1 VVSFRPVPASRG
13 RRIAGTVSIIEVMQ
27 SQASNVIVL
36 MAALALSG
44 CGSEGA
50 RAPGAGGVASGGTGG
65 AGGAP
70 SGSAGLGGSMGAV
83 LQPMGGNATSSTGGT
98 GSSVGVAGSSGSSGS
113 SGSGGSGGSGPIG
126 IGAGPASGA
135 TVIYVGGFGTDPI
148 LAYDVDSSGAVTP
161 HGGPIDAGPE
171 PSCFALDRS
180 RKHLYVCNEDDGE
193 GGGVTSFAIEAQGSL
208 TRINH
213 RTGSDLGFTA
223 LAADPSGKWLAGASY
238 SGGSAS
244 LFPLLEDGSVGAEA
258 SMQDFGDDAQSHC
271 VAYDPASKFLFV
283 TTKGADQVQQ
293 LLLGANGKLGL
304 NSPPS
309 VATPASAGPRHIAV
323 HPNGKLLWVINERG
337 SSITTYQIAAGG
349 TLTRGET
356 IPSVPADY
364 QGANTG
370 AHIELSPGSTTLYV
384 SNRGHDS
391 IGVYGV
397 NADTG
402 ALTLL
407 EHEPSRGSAP
417 HDFDIDEQG
426 RLLAAINRKSST
438 LVLFAIAADGSL
450 SPLGQAV
457 PTRSDPT
464 AVLIVHPRL

>member
-1 VVSFRPVPASRG
+1 MAS
-13 RRIAGTVSIIEVMQ
+13 
-27 SQASNVIVL
+27 
-36 MAALALSG
+36 
-44 CGSEGA
+44 
-50 RAPGAGGVASGGTGG
+50 GG
-65 AGGAP
+65 AGGA
-70 SGSAGLGGSMGAV
+70 GSAPPGGAAGLGAGTGAV
-83 LQPMGGNATSSTGGT
+83 LLPMGGNPTSSMGGAGSALGGAGTSGGGSDGNGGGSSTG
-98 GSSVGVAGSSGSSGS
+98 
-113 SGSGGSGGSGPIG
+113 
-126 IGAGPASGA
+126 IGAAPTSGA
-135 TVIYVGGFGTDPI
+135 TVIYVGGFGTDPV
-148 LAYDVDSSGAVTP
+148 LAYDVDASGAVTP

-193 GGGVTSFAIEAQGSL
+193 GGGVTSFAIDWQGSL
-208 TRINH
+208 RRVNH
-213 RTGSDLGFTA
+213 RSGSDLGFTA
-223 LAADPSGKWLAGASY
+223 LAADASGKWLAGASY

-244 LFPLLEDGSVGAEA
+244 LFPLLEDGSVGPEA
-258 SMQDFGDDAQSHC
+258 GMQDFGDDAQSHC
-271 VAYDPASKFLFV
+271 VAFDPASKFVFV

-293 LLLGANGKLGL
+293 LLLGADGKLGP
-304 NSPPS
+304 NSPAS

-337 SSITTYQIAAGG
+337 SSITTYQIAASG
-349 TLTRGET
+349 TLTQTDT

-370 AHIELSPGSTTLYV
+370 AHIELAPSATTLYV

-402 ALTLL
+402 ALTLI

-426 RLLAAINRKSST
+426 KLLAAINRKSST
-438 LVLFAIAADGSL
+438 LALFAIAADGSL
-450 SPLGQAV
+450 APLGQAV
-457 PTRSDPT
+457 ATRSDPT
-464 AVLIVHPRL
+464 AVLIVHPHL